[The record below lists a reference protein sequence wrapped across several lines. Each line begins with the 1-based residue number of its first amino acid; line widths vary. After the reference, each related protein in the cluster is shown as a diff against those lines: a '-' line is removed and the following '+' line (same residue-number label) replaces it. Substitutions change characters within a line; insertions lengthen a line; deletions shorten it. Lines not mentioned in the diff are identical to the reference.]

1 MREPR
6 PADSAEASLLGATP
20 LPQPRPSAPALFVDL
35 AWASERVARVRARLQ
50 KKRFLVDALAKVPDD
65 EIAAAVGWLVEEP
78 LCGPLGVGPAQ
89 LWALSQAQTRAPD
102 EATVTLREVE
112 ATLAEAKS
120 APREVLLARV
130 SALFAKLTRPE
141 RALFTGAL
149 TGSLRQGSLGGV
161 MLLALVELS
170 GLDEEA
176 VRRTVMVT
184 GSIPRAADAL
194 LGRGGTDAPPS
205 ALELFRPLAPMLA
218 SAAASLEDAFA
229 TAGQDAGPRLL
240 EWKVDGLRAQ
250 IHKKGERVAVFSRQ
264 GNDITAGCAPAMAA
278 LAAMDVGSAVV
289 DGEVVLVGPGG
300 VARPFQDKF
309 SAVASKGAP
318 REGDQLR
325 VYLFDCINCEGRDL
339 LDEPLSVRRD
349 ALQAFAPELLR
360 MPSLLA
366 TTLDEAREFQRAALA
381 AGHEGVMVK
390 DAASH
395 YRFGARGR
403 AWQKVKEFTTVE
415 LVVLAA
421 EWGSGRRTGYLSN
434 LHLGARRDDGTFCMV
449 GKTFKGLTDE
459 LLRWQ
464 TERLQALATDTERH
478 VVHVR
483 PELVVEV
490 RFNDVQ
496 RSRRYAGGVALRFA
510 RVVRY
515 REDKSAAETDTL
527 ASLVARVPE
536 AAASWAGSSPAKPS
550 RSKKSDQQLS
560 LFGEILVQERRRM
573 RNA

>member
-1 MREPR
+1 MDFRGR
-6 PADSAEASLLGATP
+6 SLADRRWPHECGLVVAESATLFVVTGIDRSASARRDP
-20 LPQPRPSAPALFVDL
+20 WISAPRVSRISLDARTTTRRLGRSEL
-35 AWASERVARVRARLQ
+35 AGGN
-50 KKRFLVDALAKVPDD
+50 VPPPTSS
-65 EIAAAVGWLVEEP
+65 VGGRVEEP

-205 ALELFRPLAPMLA
+205 ALELFRPLAPLLA

-264 GNDITAGCAPAMAA
+264 GNEITAGCAPAKAA

-300 VARPFQDKF
+300 VAR
-309 SAVASKGAP
+309 
-318 REGDQLR
+318 
-325 VYLFDCINCEGRDL
+325 
-339 LDEPLSVRRD
+339 
-349 ALQAFAPELLR
+349 
-360 MPSLLA
+360 
-366 TTLDEAREFQRAALA
+366 
-381 AGHEGVMVK
+381 
-390 DAASH
+390 
-395 YRFGARGR
+395 
-403 AWQKVKEFTTVE
+403 
-415 LVVLAA
+415 
-421 EWGSGRRTGYLSN
+421 
-434 LHLGARRDDGTFCMV
+434 
-449 GKTFKGLTDE
+449 
-459 LLRWQ
+459 
-464 TERLQALATDTERH
+464 
-478 VVHVR
+478 
-483 PELVVEV
+483 
-490 RFNDVQ
+490 
-496 RSRRYAGGVALRFA
+496 
-510 RVVRY
+510 
-515 REDKSAAETDTL
+515 
-527 ASLVARVPE
+527 
-536 AAASWAGSSPAKPS
+536 
-550 RSKKSDQQLS
+550 
-560 LFGEILVQERRRM
+560 
-573 RNA
+573 